1 MIGIGGVKYKEFQ
14 EAYDDIGRAEAVKC
28 IHAPSYLNQGNWYHH
43 NRLSFDIIHIRHE
56 IYLTIWAMVSNQK
69 VVFGISELFDEMD
82 MILDESYKHLFVPCL
97 RIFSPLLHTR
107 FDRALLVDELSQL
120 NLSQLIGKCEELLLF
135 TNNFVAGNTFLDE
148 KPVQFLVKTCIPL
161 LEKIIRELR
170 DKAKSIKGTS

>member
-1 MIGIGGVKYKEFQ
+1 MIGIDGIKYKEFQ
-14 EAYDDIGRAEAVKC
+14 EAYGDIARAESVKC
-28 IHAPSYLNQGNWYHH
+28 IHDPSYLNQGNWPHH

-82 MILDESYKHLFVPCL
+82 MILAESYKHLFVPCL
-97 RIFSPLLHTR
+97 RIFSPLLHKR
-107 FDRALLVDELSQL
+107 FDPALLVDEPSQL
-120 NLSQLIGKCEELLLF
+120 NLSQLIGRCEELLSF
-135 TNNFVAGNTFLDE
+135 TNNFVADDTFLDE

-170 DKAKSIKGTS
+170 DKAKSNKGAT